1 MTTREQSLP
10 ITTRVVAV
18 AQNKGSVGKS
28 TISLCLLDLWLRL
41 GLKFAAIDGDLDHNT
56 LSYAY
61 EDEPWVERID
71 LLGPDARRNLLNFLT
86 PQYQQPLVL
95 IDSPANSSSRFWAQ
109 LQLDGGIAGSFAK
122 HGKRITFL
130 VPMSG
135 DPEALDSLLAL
146 WETYETQVD
155 WVIAKNPAAKN
166 HDFTQY
172 NESDERAAILA
183 AGGIEIVSEPLE
195 PAAADRLAV
204 ARRSLGYVL
213 GTDSDID
220 INYKGFI
227 EAWRK
232 KQDKQLARAAKYL
245 GLPID
250 SKAQAATGNTRLRRR
265 Q

>member
-1 MTTREQSLP
+1 VSPKIPTLP

-41 GLKFAAIDGDLDHNT
+41 GLTIAAIDGDLDHNT

-71 LLGPDARRNLLNFLT
+71 LLGPEARRNLLDLLT
-86 PQYQQPLVL
+86 PEYQQPIVL

-109 LQLDGGIAGSFAK
+109 LQLEGGIAKSLAE

-135 DPEALDSLLAL
+135 DPEALDSLLDL
-146 WETYETQVD
+146 WEAYGNSVD
-155 WVIAKNPAAKN
+155 WVIVKNPSAKN
-166 HDFTQY
+166 HNFTDY
-172 NESDERAAILA
+172 DKSEERAAILA
-183 AGGIEIVSEPLE
+183 AGGIEIVSQPLE
-195 PAAADRLAV
+195 SGAADRLAA
-204 ARRSLGYVL
+204 ARRSLGHIL
-213 GTDSDID
+213 SPDSDID

-227 EAWRK
+227 EAWRS
-232 KQDKQLARAAKYL
+232 KQDKQLAIAGRYL
-245 GLPID
+245 GLPVD
-250 SKAQAATGNTRLRRR
+250 KNAQAQTSSSPLRRR
-265 Q
+265 K

>member
-1 MTTREQSLP
+1 MRTTGQTLP

-28 TISLCLLDLWLRL
+28 TISLCLIDLWLRL
-41 GLKFAAIDGDLDHNT
+41 GLTIAAIDGDLDHNT

-71 LLGPDARRNLLNFLT
+71 LLGPEARQNLLDFLT
-86 PQYQQPLVL
+86 PEYQQPLVL

-109 LQLDGGIAGSFAK
+109 LQRDGKIARSFAE

-135 DPEALDSLLAL
+135 DPEALDSLLDL
-146 WETYETQVD
+146 WEAYKTSVD
-155 WVIAKNPAAKN
+155 WVIVKNPAAKN
-166 HDFTQY
+166 HNFAEY
-172 NESDERAAILA
+172 NKSDERAAILA

-195 PAAADRLAV
+195 SGAADRLAT
-204 ARRSLGYVL
+204 ARRSLGHIL
-213 GTDSDID
+213 SPDSDID

-227 EAWRK
+227 EAWRS
-232 KQDKQLARAAKYL
+232 KQDKQLAIAGRYL
-245 GLPID
+245 GLPVD
-250 SKAQAATGNTRLRRR
+250 KNAQAQTSSSPLRRR
-265 Q
+265 K

>member
-1 MTTREQSLP
+1 VAAFG
-10 ITTRVVAV
+10 IT
-18 AQNKGSVGKS
+18 
-28 TISLCLLDLWLRL
+28 
-41 GLKFAAIDGDLDHNT
+41 DGDLDHNT

-71 LLGPDARRNLLNFLT
+71 LLGPDARRNLLDFLT

-109 LQLDGGIAGSFAK
+109 MQRDGTIARSFAE

-135 DPEALDSLLAL
+135 DPEALDSLLDL
-146 WETYETQVD
+146 WSAYKAFVD
-155 WVIAKNPAAKN
+155 WVIVKNPAAKN

-172 NESDERAAILA
+172 NASGERAAILA

-195 PAAADRLAV
+195 SAAADRLAT
-204 ARRSLGYVL
+204 ARRSLGYIL
-213 GTDSDID
+213 GPDSDID

-227 EAWRK
+227 ETWRS
-232 KQDKQLARAAKYL
+232 KQDKQLAVAARYL

-250 SKAQAATGNTRLRRR
+250 KNAQAQATGTRLRRR
-265 Q
+265 K